1 MPSADAS
8 LRSIGVGLRGHDN
21 ALGFIRL
28 VLAFLVLVDHTF
40 PLGGFGPDFG
50 GKWVHSQ
57 ANLGSLAVAGFFA
70 ISGYLIAKSGMSA
83 DVLQFLWRRTLRIF
97 PAFLVVLGVGAFV
110 IGPLIWVLDG
120 HSFTAYFSLAPTS
133 PWHYIASNWTL
144 RIGSFGIQDIFQ
156 QTTPYGR
163 LTGASVLNG
172 SLWTLDYEW
181 TCYLIIAAMC
191 ASAVLLKARPIVAAV
206 TAVIAIG
213 QIVQIVSPGMM
224 GDVTPMFGSVL
235 LLWMSYPFMVGA
247 LIAVY
252 SRSIPL
258 DHRLGIASGLVLV
271 LTLLNGGYAVF
282 GVPAGVYFVLW
293 LGAVLPR
300 PLRRVGR
307 TNDYSYGVYIYGFL
321 VQQTLAYFGLYKLGF
336 FPYLLGATIV
346 TAICAWLSWHVVE
359 KHAMK
364 LKDWGPG
371 RGIAHWWQR
380 VRSLVRPRPRHL
392 PPAPEDPNETEPV
405 TVPVA
410 TVPVATAPLEFSQR
424 PRSAAEE
431 PASRPQ

>member
-28 VLAFLVLVDHTF
+28 VLAFFVLVDHTF

-50 GKWVHSQ
+50 GKYTHSQ
-57 ANLGSLAVAGFFA
+57 AHLGELAVAGFFA

-83 DVLQFLWRRTLRIF
+83 DVVQFLWRRVLRIF
-97 PAFLVVLGVGAFV
+97 PGFLVVLGVGAFV
-110 IGPLIWVLDG
+110 VGPIIWVLDG
-120 HSFTAYFSLAPTS
+120 HSLPSYFSLAPTS

-144 RIGSFGIQDIFQ
+144 TVGSFGIKDVFQ
-156 QTTPYGR
+156 NTTPYGH

-172 SLWTLDYEW
+172 SLWTLEFEW
-181 TCYLIIAAMC
+181 ACYLVIALLC
-191 ASAVLLKARPIVAAV
+191 ACAVLVKARPIVAV
-206 TAVIAIG
+206 LTAVVAIG
-213 QIVQIVSPGMM
+213 QIVQLVAPGTM
-224 GDVTPMFGSVL
+224 GRIIPLFDSSLM
-235 LLWMSYPFMVGA
+235 LWMSYPFMVGA

-258 DHRLGIASGLVLV
+258 DNRLGIGSGVVLV

-293 LGAVLPR
+293 LGAVLPA
-300 PLRRVGR
+300 PFRRVGR
-307 TNDYSYGVYIYGFL
+307 VNDYSYGVYIYGFL

-346 TAICAWLSWHVVE
+346 TAACAWLSWHVVE
-359 KHAMK
+359 KRAMM

-371 RGIAHWWQR
+371 RGIAHWWEWTTTVLR
-380 VRSLVRPRPRHL
+380 IRRRHL
-392 PPAPEDPNETEPV
+392 PPAPSDPHEAADAGEVSP
-405 TVPVA
+405 
-410 TVPVATAPLEFSQR
+410 PL
-424 PRSAAEE
+424 RSGAEE
-431 PASRPQ
+431 PASRPH